1 MITKHKNGA
10 GSDGVVR
17 WIPHHSCLSCTR
29 YEAFLRDS
37 ESPAGPMRGTASRT
51 ARVPKITKEAASL
64 GPPGPEG
71 VGRRR
76 VRIT

>member
-1 MITKHKNGA
+1 VITKHKNGA

-51 ARVPKITKEAASL
+51 ARVHKITKRGCEPGAAW
-64 GPPGPEG
+64 P
-71 VGRRR
+71 
-76 VRIT
+76 